1 MSMDAQ
7 ALWQAALGE
16 LELSLP
22 KSHFMTWFKHTFI
35 GGIEG
40 GKVCVCVPND
50 WTKTWLQT
58 KYHDMILKALR
69 NASQGTIREVTY
81 KKEAKNAV
89 LLEAMSHVTVPA
101 QTEQHTASQEP
112 LSSTFQSATAA
123 DRAPSAEIGLNPRYQ
138 FQSFIVGKNNE
149 LAHAACLA
157 VANKPGESYNPLFV
171 YGGAGMGKT
180 HLLQAIG
187 HQMLQASP
195 NAKVRYVTSERFTN
209 EFIACVRS
217 GRANEFKEQYRTIDL
232 LLIDDIQFLSHKES
246 TQEEFFHTFNAL
258 HQNNKQIVIASDRPP
273 KELESLE
280 ARLISRF
287 EWGMMADISRPDF
300 ETRVA
305 ILDAKVREKN
315 YGISHELLHVIAG
328 AVQSNIRELE
338 GILNKVI
345 AYHQFKNISP
355 TLQTLEPIL
364 QGFLPQSSKRTLTPR
379 SLLDIITQ
387 HYEISLDELLGKSR
401 ERKFALPR
409 QIAMYLLREELK
421 CSFPAIGDHL
431 GSRDHTTAMHACEKI
446 AALVQEDAEI
456 KQHIARLREKLYH
469 LTGSST

>member
-1 MSMDAQ
+1 MDAQ

-35 GGIEG
+35 GAIEG
-40 GKVCVCVPND
+40 NRVCVCVPND
-50 WTKTWLQT
+50 WTKSWLQT
-58 KYHDMILKALR
+58 KYHDMILRALR
-69 NASQGTIREVTY
+69 NASQGTVREVHY
-81 KKEAKNAV
+81 KKEAKSAV
-89 LLEAMSHVTVPA
+89 VMEALAHVTIATPQNDPA
-101 QTEQHTASQEP
+101 QEP
-112 LSSTFQSATAA
+112 LSATFSTQTAA
-123 DRAPSAEIGLNPRYQ
+123 DTSHGSDIGLNPRYQ
-138 FQSFIVGKNNE
+138 FHAFVVGKNNE

-157 VANKPGESYNPLFV
+157 AASRPGEAYNPLFL

-187 HQMLQASP
+187 HHVLRERP
-195 NAKVRYVTSERFTN
+195 NARVRYVTSERFTN
-209 EFIACVRS
+209 EFISSIRS
-217 GRANEFKEQYRTIDL
+217 GAAEEFKNQYRNVDVL
-232 LLIDDIQFLSHKES
+232 LVDDIQFLSNKDR

-258 HQNNKQIVIASDRPP
+258 HQNNKQIVMAADRSP
-273 KELESLE
+273 KELQSLE
-280 ARLISRF
+280 ARLVSRF

-305 ILDAKVREKN
+305 ILETKAREKN
-315 YGISHELLHVIAG
+315 YSIATDLLHVIAG

-345 AYHQFKNISP
+345 AYHQFKNLAP
-355 TLQTLEPIL
+355 TLQSLEPIL
-364 QGFLPQSSKRTLTPR
+364 QGFMPQSTKRTLTPR
-379 SLLDIITQ
+379 VLLTVITQ
-387 HYEISLDELLGKSR
+387 FYDIPLEDLLGKSR
-401 ERKFALPR
+401 ERRFALPR

-446 AALVQEDAEI
+446 SALLQEDEQTKRDI
-456 KQHIARLREKLYH
+456 TLLRERLYSQAH
-469 LTGSST
+469 

>member
-1 MSMDAQ
+1 MDAQ

-35 GGIEG
+35 GNIDG

-50 WTKTWLQT
+50 YTKTWLQT

-69 NASQGTIREVTY
+69 NASQNNVREVTY
-81 KKEAKNAV
+81 RKEAKNAV
-89 LLEAMSHVTVPA
+89 VLDAMASIPVPGTETVVQQELSA
-101 QTEQHTASQEP
+101 QLRTP
-112 LSSTFQSATAA
+112 TAA
-123 DRAPSAEIGLNPRYQ
+123 DQQHQNQGGAEIGLNPRYQ
-138 FQSFIVGKNNE
+138 FDSFVVGKNNE
-149 LAHAACLA
+149 LAHAACAA
-157 VANKPGESYNPLFV
+157 VAARPGDTYNPLFI

-187 HQMLQASP
+187 HKVLASFP
-195 NAKVRYVTSERFTN
+195 GTKVRYVTSERFTN
-209 EFIACVRS
+209 EFIAAVRS
-217 GRANEFKEQYRTIDL
+217 GHGSDFKDMYRTVDV
-232 LLIDDIQFLSHKES
+232 LLIDDIQFLTEKEA

-258 HQNNKQIVIASDRPP
+258 HQNNKQIIIAADRPP
-273 KELESLE
+273 KELQSLE

-287 EWGMMADISRPDF
+287 EWGMTADISRPDF

-305 ILDAKVREKN
+305 ILENKVRERN
-315 YGISHELLHVIAG
+315 YIIGNDLLHIIAG

-345 AYHQFKNISP
+345 AYHQFKNVQP

-364 QGFLPQSSKRTLTPR
+364 QGFLPQSAKRTLTPR
-379 SLLDIITQ
+379 VLIDIITK
-387 HYEISLDELLGKSR
+387 YYDVALDDLLGKSR
-401 ERKFALPR
+401 ERRFALPR
-409 QIAMYLLREELK
+409 QVAMYLLREELK
-421 CSFPAIGDHL
+421 CSFPSIGDHL

-446 AALVQEDAEI
+446 GGMANDDAQI
-456 KQHIARLREKLYH
+456 KQDLARLREHLYNH
-469 LTGSST
+469 QNSAST

>member
-1 MSMDAQ
+1 MDAQ

-35 GGIEG
+35 GHIEG

-50 WTKTWLQT
+50 YTKTWLQT

-69 NASQGTIREVTY
+69 NASQNNVREVTY
-81 KKEAKNAV
+81 RKEAKNAV
-89 LLEAMSHVTVPA
+89 VLEALASVNVPGTETVVQQELSA
-101 QTEQHTASQEP
+101 QLRTP
-112 LSSTFQSATAA
+112 TAA
-123 DRAPSAEIGLNPRYQ
+123 DNVQVGAEIGLNPRYQ
-138 FQSFIVGKNNE
+138 FDTFVVGKNNE
-149 LAHAACLA
+149 LAHAACAA
-157 VANKPGESYNPLFV
+157 VASRPGETYNPLFI

-187 HQMLQASP
+187 HRILSERP

-209 EFIACVRS
+209 EFIAAVRS
-217 GRANEFKEQYRTIDL
+217 GHGSDFKDMYRTVDV
-232 LLIDDIQFLSHKES
+232 LLIDDIQFLSGKES

-258 HQNNKQIVIASDRPP
+258 HQNNKQIIIASDRPP
-273 KELESLE
+273 KEIQTLEN
-280 ARLISRF
+280 RLVSRF

-305 ILDAKVREKN
+305 ILETKVRERN
-315 YGISHELLHVIAG
+315 YAIGSDLLHIIAG

-345 AYHQFKNISP
+345 AYHQFKNVQP
-355 TLQTLEPIL
+355 TMQTLEPIL
-364 QGFLPQSSKRTLTPR
+364 QGFLPQSAKRTLTPR
-379 SLLDIITQ
+379 ILIEVITKYYDVALD
-387 HYEISLDELLGKSR
+387 DLLGKSR
-401 ERKFALPR
+401 ERRFALPR
-409 QIAMYLLREELK
+409 QVAMFLMREELK
-421 CSFPAIGDHL
+421 CSFPSIGDHL

-446 AALVQEDAEI
+446 GGLANEDPQM
-456 KQHIARLREKLYH
+456 KQDLARLREHLYNH
-469 LTGSST
+469 TSA

>member
-1 MSMDAQ
+1 MIMDAQ

-35 GGIEG
+35 GAIEG

-69 NASQGTIREVTY
+69 NASQGVVREVSY
-81 KKEAKNAV
+81 KKEAKSSV
-89 LLEAMSHVTVPA
+89 VMEALSQVSIPVP
-101 QTEQHTASQEP
+101 QETTYQEP
-112 LSSTFQSATAA
+112 LSASITTQTAA
-123 DRAPSAEIGLNPRYQ
+123 DSTQAGADIGLNPRYQ
-138 FQSFIVGKNNE
+138 FQSFVVGKNNE
-149 LAHAACLA
+149 LAHAACVA
-157 VANKPGESYNPLFV
+157 VAGRPGESYNPLFV

-187 HQMLQASP
+187 HHILRERP
-195 NAKVRYVTSERFTN
+195 TAKVRYVTSERFTN
-209 EFIACVRS
+209 EFIAAVRS
-217 GRANEFKEQYRTIDL
+217 GHGNDFKNQYRTIDV

-273 KELESLE
+273 KEIQTLES
-280 ARLISRF
+280 RLVSRF

-305 ILDAKVREKN
+305 ILDSKVREKN
-315 YGISHELLHVIAG
+315 YSIANDLLHVIAG

-338 GILNKVI
+338 GVLNKVI
-345 AYHQFKNISP
+345 AYHQFKNIQPS
-355 TLQTLEPIL
+355 LQSLEPIL
-364 QGFLPQSSKRTLTPR
+364 QGFMPQSTKRTLTPR
-379 SLLDIITQ
+379 SLLAAIVQ
-387 HYEISLDELLGKSR
+387 HYDISLDDLLGKSR
-401 ERKFALPR
+401 ERRFALPR

-446 AALVQEDAEI
+446 SALVQDDAQM
-456 KQHIARLREKLYH
+456 KRDIALLRERLY
-469 LTGSST
+469 SQAS